1 MKKLWAG
8 RFQSETSNLMDD
20 FNSSISFDWKLYHY
34 DIEGS
39 KAHVRMLANTG
50 IINFDQADIIIN
62 GLEKIEED
70 INKGL
75 VDFSPEMEDIHMNIE
90 FLLTKKI
97 GPLGK
102 KLHTARSRNDQVA
115 LDLKLYSRDC
125 VDKLISLLINWI
137 NVLINIAEK
146 NIDTLLP
153 GYTHLQ
159 RAQPI
164 SLAHY
169 LMAHVEMAKR
179 DILRLKSWKS
189 IHNTMPLG
197 SGALAGTTFPID
209 RYMLCD
215 FLNFD
220 YPTMNSLDGVSDRDF
235 VIDLL
240 SSCSLGM
247 MHLSRLC
254 EDLIIWS
261 SQEFSFIE
269 MDDAYSTGSSMM
281 PQKKNPDACELIR
294 GKSARVYSDLFSVLS
309 MMKALPLAYNKDMQE
324 DKEPLFDGV
333 ETWMKSLKIITSVI
347 NTLKIN
353 KKKMFDATKG
363 GFLNATDLADYL
375 VKKGIAFRDSHK
387 IVGQIVFD
395 CIKKGLSLED
405 LSLQEYKNYCELIE
419 DDVFDA
425 INIFSCIENRKSM
438 GAPNYKKVKEHIN
451 FIKNNFLNSISDDI
465 S

>member
-8 RFQSETSNLMDD
+8 RFQSDTSNLMDD

-34 DIEGS
+34 DILGS
-39 KAHVRMLANTG
+39 KAHVMMLAKTG
-50 IINFDQADIIIN
+50 IIQFEQAEKIIK
-62 GLEKIEED
+62 GLEEIEDD

-75 VDFSPEMEDIHMNIE
+75 IEFSSEMEDIHMNIE
-90 FLLTKKI
+90 SLLTEKI

-125 VDKLISLLINWI
+125 VNKLISLLINWI
-137 NVLINIAEK
+137 NVLINIAQE
-146 NIDTLLP
+146 NLDTLMP

-164 SLAHY
+164 SFSHY

-197 SGALAGTTFPID
+197 SGALAGTTFSID
-209 RYMLCD
+209 RNMVAD
-215 FLNFD
+215 SLNFD

-281 PQKKNPDACELIR
+281 PQKKNPDACELVR
-294 GKSARVYSDLFSVLS
+294 AKTARVYSDLFSLLS
-309 MMKALPLAYNKDMQE
+309 MMKALPLSYNKDMQE
-324 DKEPLFDGV
+324 DKEALFDGV
-333 ETWMKSLKIITSVI
+333 ETWMKSLKIITSVM
-347 NTLKIN
+347 NTIKI
-353 KKKMFDATKG
+353 KKKNMLDATKG

-395 CIKKGLSLED
+395 CIKKGINLDD
-405 LSLQEYKNYCELIE
+405 LSLKEFKNYCELIQE
-419 DDVFDA
+419 DVFDA
-425 INIFSCIENRKSM
+425 INIFSCIENRKSI
-438 GAPNYKKVKEHIN
+438 GAPSSQKVKEHID
-451 FIKNNFLNSISDDI
+451 FIKNNFLNKISDNVY
-465 S
+465 